1 MTKFSIDSSGG
12 RSGAPAT
19 SSLPPLQRDGTSC
32 DLYEPG
38 HLIHYQHQADA
49 GESSGLP
56 VRDSLLEGTTVTLIL
71 EDGGELVWRHHDAE
85 RLRSIL
91 ELLHGRGV
99 AYPDFH
105 ALQVGPYWFNC
116 ATPDDQ
122 WQDCSMSRRAAA
134 GPSSES

>member
-12 RSGAPAT
+12 RPGAPAT
-19 SSLPPLQRDGTSC
+19 SGLPPPQRDGTGC

-49 GESSGLP
+49 GQSPGHD
-56 VRDSLLEGTTVTLIL
+56 VRDSLLEGTTVTLML
-71 EDGGELVWRHHDAE
+71 QGEDELVWRHHDPE

-99 AYPDFH
+99 AYPEFH
-105 ALQVGPYWFNC
+105 ALRVGPYWFNC
-116 ATPDDQ
+116 AAPDDP
-122 WQDCSMSRRAAA
+122 WQECSMSRRAT
-134 GPSSES
+134 GPPELS